1 MGGYRGVLGG
11 GMALTARSQDC
22 VKVHLASRDVLTIAG
37 LKQLM
42 KPCPFVTVTGSS
54 ASEQA
59 TLVAI
64 KSKLPDVLLISAAE
78 EEELHALART
88 TRSVDPTLKVVALAD
103 ANLAKTLATTR
114 RTRLEGILV
123 RGGDHLE
130 DINAVLR
137 IVHRGGR
144 VTSEYHSVVP
154 TPMVSPQVAARLASL
169 SERET
174 TILKDLAKGR
184 TNAQIAQPL
193 HVSVATIKADLAHI
207 MQVMGA
213 TGRVEL
219 AVLAVHHGLVG
230 EELDPMA
237 GWTAAENARFPQ
249 GVDQF
254 A

>member
-1 MGGYRGVLGG
+1 MGLAVR
-11 GMALTARSQDC
+11 TQDC

-42 KPCPFVTVTGSS
+42 KPCSFVTVTGSS

-59 TLVAI
+59 TLAAI
-64 KSKLPDVLLISAAE
+64 KSKLPDVLVISAAE
-78 EEELHALART
+78 EDELHTLART
-88 TRSVDPTLKVVALAD
+88 ARSVDPALKVVALAD
-103 ANLAKTLATTR
+103 EKLAKILAASR

-123 RGGDHLE
+123 RGGDYLE

-144 VTSEYHSVVP
+144 VTSEFHSAVP
-154 TPMVSPQVAARLASL
+154 TPKVSPQVAARLASL
-169 SERET
+169 TERET
-174 TILKDLAKGR
+174 AILKDLAKGR

-193 HVSVATIKADLAHI
+193 HVSVATIKADLARI

-219 AVLAVHHGLVG
+219 AVLAVHYGLVG
-230 EELDPMA
+230 EEFDPTA
-237 GWTAAENARFPQ
+237 EWAAAEDARFSQ